1 MLADYVER
9 YVRGPGV
16 ICCLPIPRKNSNK
29 TRALVAPAQRSS
41 QTKAAKLS

>member
-9 YVRGPGV
+9 YVRRARRD
-16 ICCLPIPRKNSNK
+16 LLFADTAQELEQ
-29 TRALVAPAQRSS
+29 TRALVAPAQRPS